1 MYINPK
7 IKIKTIVP
15 KLANNNIGIVIGI
28 RESIDTKIFC
38 ISLTRSM
45 GITIENKTAQT
56 TAEKYSLIL

>member
-38 ISLTRSM
+38 IALTRSM
-45 GITIENKTAQT
+45 GITIENKTAQII
-56 TAEKYSLIL
+56 AKIYSLKL